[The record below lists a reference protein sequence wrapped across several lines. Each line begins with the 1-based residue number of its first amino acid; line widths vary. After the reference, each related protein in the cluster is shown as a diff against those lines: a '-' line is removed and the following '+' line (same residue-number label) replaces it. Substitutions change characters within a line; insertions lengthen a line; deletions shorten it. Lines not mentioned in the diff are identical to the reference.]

1 VTAKHRAPRPAARL
15 RTTVVATTTG
25 PLALAALGT
34 VAAPAA
40 DAAPSVNWDAVAQCE
55 SSGNWAANTG
65 NGFFGGLQF
74 TQSTWKAFGG
84 SGSPQG
90 ASREEQI
97 AVAERVLDGQG
108 IKAWPVC
115 GSRGLGGHT
124 SNVGSS
130 SSSGSHA
137 ATPKKSGGAHR
148 SSTPQSTSCQGSGS
162 QGSGSQGSGS
172 YTVVAGDTLSSIASS
187 HGVGGGWRALAAA
200 NQGVSTNPDMI
211 MPGQH
216 LAMPGTGSA

>member
-1 VTAKHRAPRPAARL
+1 MPAKHRAPRPVARL

-40 DAAPSVNWDAVAQCE
+40 QAAPSVNWDTVAQCE
-55 SSGNWAANTG
+55 SSGNWNADTG

-74 TQSTWKAFGG
+74 TRSTWQSFGG
-84 SGSPQG
+84 SGSPQD

-97 AVAERVLDGQG
+97 VVAERVLDGQG
-108 IKAWPVC
+108 ITAWPVC

-124 SNVGSS
+124 ASTSS
-130 SSSGSHA
+130 SSSSTSHSSTTKQSSGTHRSTS
-137 ATPKKSGGAHR
+137 TPTSGG
-148 SSTPQSTSCQGSGS
+148 
-162 QGSGSQGSGS
+162 
-172 YTVVAGDTLSSIASS
+172 YTVVSGDTLSSIAAS
-187 HGVGGGWRALAAA
+187 HGVRGGWQALASA
-200 NQGVSTNPDMI
+200 NQGVSTHPELI

-216 LAMPGTGSA
+216 LTMPGAGAPA

>member
-1 VTAKHRAPRPAARL
+1 M
-15 RTTVVATTTG
+15 
-25 PLALAALGT
+25 
-34 VAAPAA
+34 
-40 DAAPSVNWDAVAQCE
+40 NWDAIAQCE

-90 ASREEQI
+90 ASREQQI

-124 SNVGSS
+124 VDAGGSGSSDSTSSDSTS
-130 SSSGSHA
+130 SSSGSHDSES
-137 ATPKKSGGAHR
+137 TTSSTGRHR
-148 SSTPQSTSCQGSGS
+148 SSSQAPSSG
-162 QGSGSQGSGS
+162 G

-187 HGVGGGWRALAAA
+187 HGVSGGWRALAAA
-200 NQGVSTNPDMI
+200 NRDVSTDPNLI

-216 LAMPGTGSA
+216 LHMPGSSDA

>member
-25 PLALAALGT
+25 PLALAALGA

-40 DAAPSVNWDAVAQCE
+40 QAAPSVDWDAVAQCE

-90 ASREEQI
+90 ASREAQI

-115 GSRGLGGHT
+115 GSHGLGGHT
-124 SNVGSS
+124 RNVGTSTGSS
-130 SSSGSHA
+130 SSTGHRST
-137 ATPKKSGGAHR
+137 ATTSGGTHR
-148 SSTPQSTSCQGSGS
+148 STAPGRGSG
-162 QGSGSQGSGS
+162 G
-172 YTVVAGDTLSSIASS
+172 YTVVPGDTLSSIASS
-187 HGVGGGWRALAAA
+187 HGVDGGWRALAAA

-216 LAMPGTGSA
+216 LTMPA

>member
-1 VTAKHRAPRPAARL
+1 MSAKHRAPASTTRL
-15 RTTVVATTTG
+15 RSTVVASTTG
-25 PLALAALGT
+25 PLALAALGA

-40 DAAPSVNWDAVAQCE
+40 QAAPSVNWDAVAQCE

-65 NGFFGGLQF
+65 NGFYGGLQF

-115 GSRGLGGHT
+115 GSHGLGGHT

-130 SSSGSHA
+130 SSSTGHTS
-137 ATPKKSGGAHR
+137 TPKKSSGTHR
-148 SSTPQSTSCQGSGS
+148 STPAPSSG
-162 QGSGSQGSGS
+162 G
-172 YTVVAGDTLSSIASS
+172 YTVVSGDTLSSIASS
-187 HGVGGGWRALAAA
+187 HGVSGGWRALAAA
-200 NQGVSTNPDMI
+200 NQGVSTNPNMI

-216 LAMPGTGSA
+216 LTMPGDSTT

>member
-1 VTAKHRAPRPAARL
+1 MPAKHRAPRPAVRL
-15 RTTVVATTTG
+15 RSTVVASTTG

-40 DAAPSVNWDAVAQCE
+40 QAAPSVNWDAVAQCE
-55 SSGNWAANTG
+55 SSGNWNADTG

-74 TQSTWKAFGG
+74 TQSTWKSFGG
-84 SGSPQG
+84 SGSPQD

-115 GSRGLGGHT
+115 GSHGLGGHT
-124 SNVGSS
+124 TSTSSGSS
-130 SSSGSHA
+130 STGHTSTSRTSGGTHRSTPAPASSG
-137 ATPKKSGGAHR
+137 G
-148 SSTPQSTSCQGSGS
+148 
-162 QGSGSQGSGS
+162 
-172 YTVVAGDTLSSIASS
+172 YTVVSGDTLSSIAAS
-187 HGVGGGWRALAAA
+187 HGVSGGWQALAAA
-200 NQGVSTNPDMI
+200 NQDVSTHPELI

-216 LAMPGTGSA
+216 LTMPAGSQA

>member
-1 VTAKHRAPRPAARL
+1 MPAKHRAPRPAARL

-40 DAAPSVNWDAVAQCE
+40 QAAPSVNWDAVAQCE
-55 SSGNWAANTG
+55 SSGNWNADTG

-74 TQSTWKAFGG
+74 TQSTWKSFGG
-84 SGSPQG
+84 SGSPQN

-115 GSRGLGGHT
+115 GSHGLGGHT
-124 SNVGSS
+124 TSTSAKSS
-130 SSSGSHA
+130 SPGHTS
-137 ATPKKSGGAHR
+137 TPKKSSGGAHR
-148 SSTPQSTSCQGSGS
+148 SSPAPSSSG
-162 QGSGSQGSGS
+162 GG
-172 YTVVAGDTLSSIASS
+172 YTVVSGDTLSSIAAS
-187 HGVGGGWRALAAA
+187 HGVQGGWQALAAA
-200 NQGVSTNPDMI
+200 NRDVSTHPELI

-216 LAMPGTGSA
+216 LAMPGGSRA

>member
-1 VTAKHRAPRPAARL
+1 MPAKHRAPRPATRL

-34 VAAPAA
+34 LAAPAA
-40 DAAPSVNWDAVAQCE
+40 EAAPSVDWDAVAQCE

-90 ASREEQI
+90 ASRDEQI

-130 SSSGSHA
+130 SSSGGHSG
-137 ATPKKSGGAHR
+137 ATTPSGGSHR
-148 SSTPQSTSCQGSGS
+148 TTTRHSTTPHGTAPS
-162 QGSGSQGSGS
+162 QGSGG

-187 HGVGGGWRALAAA
+187 HGVSGGWRALAAA

-216 LAMPGTGSA
+216 LSMPGDDA